1 MHGAEPAAMWR
12 GWLISSDR
20 VFRDSGIWWWRMAA
34 PLVSRHWTWF
44 SAALCALHTITIA
57 LRSTLGSGSW
67 LEQELEHKCFHY
79 NMFTHDG
86 LVSELST
93 RRCRAGDILFL
104 ASAGGSVAPNV
115 IIMSRYCGFILQ
127 PEVTRP
133 AALRYLAAGSN
144 QQLPTATVHP
154 LLLQWTFMWH
164 YRYCEHNTLW
174 WTWL

>member
-1 MHGAEPAAMWR
+1 M
-12 GWLISSDR
+12 
-20 VFRDSGIWWWRMAA
+20 
-34 PLVSRHWTWF
+34 F
-44 SAALCALHTITIA
+44 SLQYVDTRCNEY
-57 LRSTLGSGSW
+57 R
-67 LEQELEHKCFHY
+67 
-79 NMFTHDG
+79 

-93 RRCRAGDILFL
+93 RKCRAGDILFL

-154 LLLQWTFMWH
+154 LLLQ
-164 YRYCEHNTLW
+164 
-174 WTWL
+174 